1 MDKKQFDS
9 ELYKLAQAKL
19 FRGTRA
25 VKNSVLTEIIAS
37 YVKKGVNK
45 PQAVIDDFTTIKPA
59 KSILALC
66 ENIKKGERAGT
77 RSDRTEVDYN
87 GLLF

>member
-1 MDKKQFDS
+1 MDKKQFES
-9 ELYKLAQAKL
+9 ELYKLAQQKL

-25 VKNSVLTEIIAS
+25 VKNSVLTEIIAV
-37 YVKKGVNK
+37 YVKKGFNK
-45 PQAVIDDFTTIKPA
+45 AQDIIDDFATIKPA

-66 ENIKKGERAGT
+66 DNIKRGERAGT